1 MRAEVII
8 IGGGPAGMAA
18 ALFAKRAGASVLLLE
33 HNEKLG
39 KKLYITGKGRCNVTN
54 DCEQEEFLRHVLRNP
69 RFLYAALNHL
79 SPSGL
84 IDLLHSL
91 SCQTVTERGN
101 RVFPA
106 SQKASDVTK
115 AFAGQLAAN
124 EIRLHAQVVDI
135 VTEGHTV
142 TGVRLADGAIIP
154 AKAVILATGG
164 LSYPITGSTGIGHE
178 LAKRLGHTILPC
190 SPSLTGFNTQDGW
203 PKKLQGLTLK
213 NVKLSA
219 TWPRKGKF
227 TEQGELLFTHF
238 GVSGPLVLSL
248 SGFLAGSDPTAALV
262 TLDLKPAL
270 STAML
275 EERLLGDIKTNSRR
289 TLHSLLRE
297 YLPASMAAVFPDILG
312 LDGSITLN
320 QFTQKDRDT
329 LIEGFKNLPLRL
341 HTARPFKEAVVTK
354 GGMDVREVNPSTMA
368 SKLVGGLYFAGEL
381 LDVDALTGG
390 FNLQIAFST
399 GALAGTSAA
408 HAIH

>member
-18 ALFAKRAGASVLLLE
+18 ALFVKRAGASVLLLE

-39 KKLYITGKGRCNVTN
+39 SVYHGKGRCNVTN

-69 RFLYAALNHL
+69 GCMRAQPPV
-79 SPSGL
+79 PSGL

-91 SCQTVTERGN
+91 SCQTVTGAATVSSRQA
-101 RVFPA
+101 RKRPM
-106 SQKASDVTK
+106 SQSLRS
-115 AFAGQLAAN
+115 QLAAN

-190 SPSLTGFNTQDGW
+190 SPSLTGFNTQDAW

-270 STAML
+270 SPAML

-320 QFTQKDRDT
+320 QFTQKDRT
-329 LIEGFKNLPLRL
+329 LIEGFKPAPAPAHSPPLQGSRGYK
-341 HTARPFKEAVVTK
+341 RR
-354 GGMDVREVNPSTMA
+354 MDVREVNPSTMA
-368 SKLVGGLYFAGEL
+368 SKLVGGLYFAGERMW
-381 LDVDALTGG
+381 TR
-390 FNLQIAFST
+390 
-399 GALAGTSAA
+399 
-408 HAIH
+408 

>member
-1 MRAEVII
+1 M
-8 IGGGPAGMAA
+8 
-18 ALFAKRAGASVLLLE
+18 
-33 HNEKLG
+33 
-39 KKLYITGKGRCNVTN
+39 
-54 DCEQEEFLRHVLRNP
+54 
-69 RFLYAALNHL
+69 
-79 SPSGL
+79 
-84 IDLLHSL
+84 
-91 SCQTVTERGN
+91 TERGN

-142 TGVRLADGAIIP
+142 TGVRLADGAFIP

-190 SPSLTGFNTQDGW
+190 SPSLTGFSTQDAW

-213 NVKLSA
+213 NVRLSA
-219 TWPRKGKF
+219 SWPKKGKF

-297 YLPASMAAVFPDILG
+297 YLPASMAEVFPDILG